1 MNGSTM
7 DAQAKPTQ
15 IAPGGGNGEPE
26 VRQRGCSV
34 AHKAQN
40 VHIAPWQGEMSRS
53 DRGGR
58 AFTPKTQNNLFAPGG
73 GDGSAGDRGGASSRP
88 KWITIL
94 RGGVL
99 LLAIFLIPF
108 HYKLAIHYP
117 DPTLTATVVP
127 AFCAAYLNLADIP
140 LALAFV
146 LYLANEGKRLFDVPP
161 SLRWLIGGTLALA
174 LLSLISAPTAR
185 LPLLALVLALRLCLM
200 AGLVLMIARTPLD
213 QIAGALIASGCA
225 NALLG
230 MFQYPLRRS
239 VGLPF
244 ETIVTADPHLV
255 PVVESEGIF
264 YLRVFGFTAHPNV
277 LGAFLIAAALL
288 LAGRILSRSDRGSW
302 LEVTGV
308 GLIASA
314 LALTYSRTAWVGLG
328 LAGAVLLT
336 GHLVQPD
343 LRNRLRALLTPLIV
357 TLIAAAM
364 FLTTQSRPVGL
375 RFSPTAARAST
386 SDRELLMQDA
396 MLLLKEHP
404 LIGVGGHN
412 FSVAADQAFT
422 ITDDYSGA
430 FRWQPVHNFTMLVA
444 SELGVFGGITWLWL
458 TLTPWGLAFRSWRRG
473 ELTSTGLA
481 WLAIS
486 VALAA
491 IGLLDHFVWSLPEGM
506 GLMWVVWAGLGSAL
520 AVGDQR
526 VETR

>member
-1 MNGSTM
+1 MESQSGI
-7 DAQAKPTQ
+7 PRWL
-15 IAPGGGNGEPE
+15 E
-26 VRQRGCSV
+26 
-34 AHKAQN
+34 
-40 VHIAPWQGEMSRS
+40 
-53 DRGGR
+53 
-58 AFTPKTQNNLFAPGG
+58 
-73 GDGSAGDRGGASSRP
+73 
-88 KWITIL
+88 IL
-94 RGGVL
+94 RNGVL

-108 HYKLAIHYP
+108 HYKLAIFYP

-127 AFCAAYLNLADIP
+127 AFCAVYLNLADIP
-140 LALAFV
+140 LALAIV
-146 LYLANEGKRLFDVPP
+146 LFIATEGKRLFDVPP
-161 SLRWLIGGTLALA
+161 SLRWLIGGTLALIG
-174 LLSLISAPTAR
+174 LSLISVLAAR
-185 LPLLALVLALRLCLM
+185 LPLLTLVLALRLCLM

-213 QIAGALIASGCA
+213 QVAGALIASGCA

-244 ETIVTADPHLV
+244 ETIVSADPHLV

-288 LAGRILSRSDRGSW
+288 LAGRILSQSDRDSW
-302 LEVTGV
+302 IEIAGV
-308 GLIASA
+308 GLIVSA

-328 LAGAVLLT
+328 LAVLVLLA

-343 LRNRLRALLTPLIV
+343 LRNRLRVLRIPLVVMLLV
-357 TLIAAAM
+357 AAM

-396 MLLLKEHP
+396 IMLLKEHP

-412 FSVAADQAFT
+412 FSAAADQAFT
-422 ITDDYSGA
+422 ITGDYSGA
-430 FRWQPVHNFTMLVA
+430 FRWQPVHNFTVLVA

-458 TLTPWGLAFRSWRRG
+458 TLAPWALAFRSWRRG
-473 ELTSTGLA
+473 ALTSNMLA

-520 AVGDQR
+520 GQADQR
-526 VETR
+526 ADTR

>member
-1 MNGSTM
+1 MESQSGTP
-7 DAQAKPTQ
+7 KWF
-15 IAPGGGNGEPE
+15 E
-26 VRQRGCSV
+26 VF
-34 AHKAQN
+34 
-40 VHIAPWQGEMSRS
+40 
-53 DRGGR
+53 RGGM
-58 AFTPKTQNNLFAPGG
+58 
-73 GDGSAGDRGGASSRP
+73 
-88 KWITIL
+88 
-94 RGGVL
+94 L

-127 AFCAAYLNLADIP
+127 AFCAVYLNLADIP
-140 LALAFV
+140 LVLAFG
-146 LYLANEGKRLFDVPP
+146 LFLASEGKCLFDVPH
-161 SLRWLIGGTLALA
+161 SLRWLIGVTLVLA
-174 LLSLISAPTAR
+174 ALSLVSMTAAR
-185 LPLLALVLALRLCLM
+185 LSLLALVLALRLCLM

-244 ETIVTADPHLV
+244 ETIVTADPNLV

-288 LAGRILSRSDRGSW
+288 LAGRSLSRSDRDSW
-302 LEVTGV
+302 IEVAGV
-308 GLIASA
+308 GLIVSA

-328 LAGAVLLT
+328 MAVIVLLAG
-336 GHLVQPD
+336 HIVQPN
-343 LRNRLRALLTPLIV
+343 LRNRLRALLMPLV
-357 TLIAAAM
+357 ATVLVAAM
-364 FLTTQSRPVGL
+364 FLATQSRPVGL
-375 RFSPTAARAST
+375 RFSPVAARAST

-396 MLLLKEHP
+396 VLLLKEHP

-412 FSVAADQAFT
+412 FSAAADRAFT
-422 ITDDYSGA
+422 ITGDYSGA

-444 SELGVFGGITWLWL
+444 SELGAFGGIAWLWL
-458 TLTPWGLAFRSWRRG
+458 TLAPWALAFRAWRRAT
-473 ELTSTGLA
+473 LTSNALA
-481 WLAIS
+481 WLGIS

-520 AVGDQR
+520 GPGDQR
-526 VETR
+526 AETR